1 MNRALGVLAVLALLA
16 TGCASRGTVNR
27 LPTDVAKLRSD
38 LTAARAAQAATA
50 RDLSQAGR
58 DLEALDARV
67 LELTA
72 GVREVRDE
80 LARLAARLDTAEEEI
95 KKARALAEPRPPAV
109 APAPPAAP
117 AAPPAP
123 PAPPAPAQKRAE
135 PRPAQQVYAAALA
148 TFHAREYG
156 QAVLDLTDFIGTHRG
171 HPLAANAQYWI
182 GEAYYVQRDYRQA
195 LLEFQKV
202 IEMRAAKVPDAL
214 VKVGLCQWSL
224 RDPRR
229 ARATWQRVVREY
241 AGTEAARTARTLLRK
256 HAAR

>member
-27 LPTDVAKLRSD
+27 LRTDVAALRSD

-50 RDLSQAGR
+50 RDLSQARG

-67 LELTA
+67 RELA
-72 GVREVRDE
+72 GGVREVRDE

-123 PAPPAPAQKRAE
+123 VPKRAE

-148 TFHAREYG
+148 TFRAREYG
-156 QAVLDLTDFIGTHRG
+156 QAVLELTDFIGTHRG

-202 IEMRAAKVPDAL
+202 MEMRAAKVPDAL
-214 VKVGLCQWSL
+214 VKIGLCQWSL

-229 ARATWQRVVREY
+229 ARATWQKVVREY

-256 HAAR
+256 HPASR